1 MAAGAIPVL
10 ITGDRVTNSPYV
22 LPFQEVIPWHEISFH
37 FPWHEVPRIADV
49 LAAVSDAEIA
59 RMQAGVRRAWTR
71 HLAPD
76 AARRTLYSLL
86 EQRAAFH
93 FR

>member
-37 FPWHEVPRIADV
+37 FPWHEVPRIVDV
-49 LAAVSDAEIA
+49 LAAAGLGVVAGLA
-59 RMQAGVRRAWTR
+59 RG
-71 HLAPD
+71 L
-76 AARRTLYSLL
+76 
-86 EQRAAFH
+86 
-93 FR
+93 